1 MMASVTKTTARFS
14 FKDSLGVSLSKTFND
29 IDPSVADADLQA
41 LSAGIVTNGQIYPVI
56 PVEATKIEKISTTTT
71 EVAVA

>member
-1 MMASVTKTTARFS
+1 MSVTKTTARFS
-14 FKDSLGVSLSKTFND
+14 FKDSLDQSLSKTFND

-41 LSAGIVTNGQIYPVI
+41 LAAGIVTNGQIYPIV
-56 PVEATKIEKISTTTT
+56 PVQATKIEKISTTTT